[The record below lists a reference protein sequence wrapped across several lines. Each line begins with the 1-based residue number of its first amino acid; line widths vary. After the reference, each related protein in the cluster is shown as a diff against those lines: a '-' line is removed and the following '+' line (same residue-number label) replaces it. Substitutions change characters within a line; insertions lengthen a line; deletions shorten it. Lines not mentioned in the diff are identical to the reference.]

1 MQGFISSVGSIDSG
15 GGQGGDDERY
25 LKIVFDL
32 SNITP
37 SAYGEPP
44 NVRYSYNYTGYP
56 SCYTV
61 DSLGNED
68 VESLANVLNY
78 HLLPI
83 ASNDEENT
91 GVTCEFDGLMCQ
103 GTIRSATNNL
113 QSATFYFHWY
123 VDLNQ
128 DHLIIKNNLTYKE
141 PQSIPEP
148 LLEKYINVLVDLTGI
163 TPTTD
168 VVNGKTYNKFTFA
181 QNKLNVRSYSNEG
194 PLETID
200 LSEMIFYK
208 TMPISNNNN
217 DMGIYISYDGTTFD
231 GYVLSQESTLTEVSF
246 MFDFYQIT
254 QLTSF
259 TWKNYVDMVFN
270 SGGEGGELSG
280 FMIVK
285 SSGNI
290 TIPDGVS
297 SVFVTLVGGGGGGGG
312 GVGGSRSTDSDRH
325 PTYGRAGGGGGS
337 GYQSV
342 DNILSVTPG
351 ETLYCAIG
359 SGGSGGTYASS
370 GSTAGNG
377 TSGGT
382 TYIRRGSSTLFTVNG
397 GSGGTGGS
405 GYNSGGEGGT
415 GYQSGTSPGNSSSSY
430 SNGGAGGSGLRN
442 VNTTSF
448 QVYGGKGGKGGQSGS
463 YYISQTSGS
472 YGSSGFIY
480 IGWGSCTFAS
490 LGG

>member
-1 MQGFISSVGSIDSG
+1 MQGFISSVGSVDS
-15 GGQGGDDERY
+15 GGQGGSVDT
-25 LKIVFDL
+25 F
-32 SNITP
+32 
-37 SAYGEPP
+37 
-44 NVRYSYNYTGYP
+44 VRL
-56 SCYTV
+56 TV
-61 DSLGNED
+61 N
-68 VESLANVLNY
+68 
-78 HLLPI
+78 
-83 ASNDEENT
+83 
-91 GVTCEFDGLMCQ
+91 
-103 GTIRSATNNL
+103 
-113 QSATFYFHWY
+113 
-123 VDLNQ
+123 
-128 DHLIIKNNLTYKE
+128 
-141 PQSIPEP
+141 
-148 LLEKYINVLVDLTGI
+148 LTGI
-163 TPTTD
+163 TPTTET
-168 VVNGKTYNKFTFA
+168 VNNKQYNKFTFA
-181 QNKLNVRSYSNEG
+181 KTNLTFTAISPFGDE
-194 PLETID
+194 ETIAID
-200 LSEMIFYK
+200 DALIYNLL
-208 TMPISNNNN
+208 PISNNNE
-217 DMGIYISYDGTTFD
+217 DKGINITYDGTTFS
-231 GYVLSQESTLTEVSF
+231 GYVLAQESTLTTVSF
-246 MFDFYQIT
+246 MFTYYIILNQ
-254 QLTSF
+254 TSVS
-259 TWKNYVDMVFN
+259 WKNYVDMVFN

-382 TYIRRGSSTLFTVNG
+382 TYIRRGSTTLFTVNG

-472 YGSSGFIY
+472 SGSAGFIY